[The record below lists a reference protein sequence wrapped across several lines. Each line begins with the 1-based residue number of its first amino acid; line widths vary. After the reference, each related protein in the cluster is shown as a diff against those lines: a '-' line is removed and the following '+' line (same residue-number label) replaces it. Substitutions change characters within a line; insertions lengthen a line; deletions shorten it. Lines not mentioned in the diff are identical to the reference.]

1 MLMKFYQTPKKD
13 VNMIS
18 MVKKDYNK
26 GEMTVVLVIYLIFLA
41 EVLENKDKSVPKV
54 HLLASESV

>member
-1 MLMKFYQTPKKD
+1 MKFYQTPKKD

-26 GEMTVVLVIYLIFLA
+26 VEMTVVLVIYLIFLV